1 MTAPKLTD
9 KEWREIQ
16 AKWEGDPRPGYKW
29 LVEEL
34 NLHVSS
40 QAVGK
45 RARRKGKE
53 WKKVD
58 ERKWEAGEL
67 QKRVKVGVGKPKK
80 PETDKNHGD
89 GGNEPPEDGN
99 VGSGK
104 ESNNLPANTDNTKRG
119 RGQPTAYRAEYAY
132 QVFKLCL
139 LGMTQDDIAD
149 FFGVCTKTIDN
160 WKNEHPEFL
169 RSIRNGRHA
178 ADAEVANSMYLNACG
193 YSHDAVHV
201 SVFMGE
207 VTLTNITKHYPP
219 NFQAGRLWL
228 MNRQPKLWKEKVP
241 PPIDVD
247 NNDIATD
254 EELAAIREESMRK
267 SREAAQTVIGR
278 GERLGLTIDQVSDG
292 D

>member
-67 QKRVKVGVGKPKK
+67 QKKVKTGIGKPEK
-80 PETDKNHGD
+80 PETDRNQSGD
-89 GGNEPPEDGN
+89 GSEASSESKSVMISDDAQDEDG
-99 VGSGK
+99 
-104 ESNNLPANTDNTKRG
+104 AITMG
-119 RGQPTAYRAEYAY
+119 RPTRYRDEYAY
-132 QVFKLCL
+132 QAYQLCL
-139 LGMTQDDIAD
+139 MGYTDVELAEFFLVCERTINYWKQDYPD
-149 FFGVCTKTIDN
+149 F
-160 WKNEHPEFL
+160 L
-169 RSIRNGRHA
+169 QSIRNGRHL
-178 ADAEVANSMYLNACG
+178 ADAEVAHSMYRNACG

-254 EELAAIREESMRK
+254 EELAAIREDSLRK
-267 SREAAQTVIGR
+267 SREAALTVIGR